1 VGTGSGVI
9 ALAIKYSHRDARVT
23 GIDVSPA
30 AIEQAEINES
40 FIMETSEPMVRWLV
54 SRWFEALAGECF
66 DLVVSNPPYVCTAD
80 IVGGLTFEPRLAL
93 DGGADGL
100 DAYRVLFAE
109 APKHLTSRGALL
121 VEHGA
126 EQRPA
131 LVELAALNGWSV
143 AAARD
148 DLAGRPRVL
157 ELELELERRAAP

>member
-1 VGTGSGVI
+1 
-9 ALAIKYSHRDARVT
+9 
-23 GIDVSPA
+23 
-30 AIEQAEINES
+30 
-40 FIMETSEPMVRWLV
+40 V
-54 SRWFEALAGECF
+54 SRWFEALGAERF
-66 DLVVSNPPYVCTAD
+66 DLIVSNPPYVRTSD

-100 DAYRVLFAE
+100 DAYRALFAD
-109 APKHLTSRGALL
+109 APKHLHDGGALL

-131 LVELAALNGWSV
+131 LVELARLHGWRV

-157 ELELELERRAAP
+157 ELERSSA